1 MAKNVS
7 WSDDY
12 WLLLMQLYLRKPVGV
27 KALYSR
33 GLVQLALELHIEPRV
48 LRTQMFRLRQI
59 DTPVIQQLWDKYATH
74 PARLRKEV
82 NLLRGMNGFGLAS
95 EFYQGVEV
103 SSMSWENDFKPID
116 GTSLIPLALVLVLD
130 LYFRLVPITMVPE
143 TPEIVELAQLI
154 GITPAEVC
162 QVMDIFQGFDP
173 YLNRTIDTEGA
184 LYEACKAIWNRF
196 GNDDPNP
203 LASFAAQVKDY
214 FK

>member
-1 MAKNVS
+1 MFNAPLADFDTSLETAIKEGRCFKAANIDELAKATGLANLAETVKTYDAMVAAK
-7 WSDDY
+7 DDTEFY
-12 WLLLMQLYLRKPVGV
+12 KREEFLWPVEDGSSEYY
-27 KALYSR
+27 AFEYNPSAFNTFGGAR
-33 GLVQLALELHIEPRV
+33 TDANCRV
-48 LRTQMFRLRQI
+48 L
-59 DTPVIQQLWDKYATH
+59 DV
-74 PARLRKEV
+74 
-82 NLLRGMNGFGLAS
+82 
-95 EFYQGVEV
+95 
-103 SSMSWENDFKPID
+103 DFKPID
-116 GTSLIPLALVLVLD
+116 GTTLIPLALVLVLD

-173 YLNRTIDTEGA
+173 YLNRTTDTEGA

>member
-1 MAKNVS
+1 
-7 WSDDY
+7 
-12 WLLLMQLYLRKPVGV
+12 
-27 KALYSR
+27 
-33 GLVQLALELHIEPRV
+33 
-48 LRTQMFRLRQI
+48 
-59 DTPVIQQLWDKYATH
+59 
-74 PARLRKEV
+74 
-82 NLLRGMNGFGLAS
+82 MNGFGLAS

-103 SSMSWENDFKPID
+103 SGMSWENDFKPID

-143 TPEIVELAQLI
+143 TPEIIELAQLI

-173 YLNRTIDTEGA
+173 YLNRTTDTEGA

>member
-48 LRTQMFRLRQI
+48 LRAQMFRLRQI
-59 DTPVIQQLWDKYATH
+59 DAPVIQQLWDKYATH

-82 NLLRGMNGFGLAS
+82 NLLRRMNGFGLAS

-103 SSMSWENDFKPID
+103 SGMSWENDFKPID

-130 LYFRLVPITMVPE
+130 RLVPITMVPE

-173 YLNRTIDTEGA
+173 YLNRTTDTEGA

>member
-48 LRTQMFRLRQI
+48 LRAQMFRLRQI

-74 PARLRKEV
+74 PNRLRREV
-82 NLLRGMNGFGLAS
+82 KLLRGMNGFGQAS

-103 SSMSWENDFKPID
+103 SGMSWENDFKPID

-143 TPEIVELAQLI
+143 TPEVIDLGKLLHTSPKVI
-154 GITPAEVC
+154 AEAMRV
-162 QVMDIFQGFDP
+162 FQYCDP
-173 YLNRTIDTEGA
+173 YLNKEDIYASPILDACSTIWQRYGNGNPDK
-184 LYEACKAIWNRF
+184 LYQ
-196 GNDDPNP
+196 
-203 LASFAAQVKDY
+203 LANELKEY